1 MLTQQTSYMYRP
13 FNLNFHTLSS
23 LILCFILVTGCKKEE
38 ETTQHWDYEN
48 TDWATLG
55 YTDCAGTVQTPIDIV
70 TSQTIKT
77 ALDELEFNYNPFLI
91 SIVDNGHSVQVNKGT
106 TTNKLTVDGVTFEF
120 QQFHYHTHSEH
131 SVDGSFRDLEL
142 HLVHKDPVTG
152 NLAVVAVFVEGEGSS
167 ENLFLGKYLS
177 AFPVE
182 EMKEVATSTS
192 INLDDILPLERGYYT
207 YTGSLTTPPCTQGLR
222 WIILKEPVKASV
234 QQISNFEARH
244 EINARPIQPLNN
256 RFVLEKL

>member
-1 MLTQQTSYMYRP
+1 MYKKN
-13 FNLNFHTLSS
+13 NLRFHALSS
-23 LILCFILVTGCKKEE
+23 MAICILLMTGCKKEE

-77 ALDELEFNYNPFLI
+77 PLDELEFNYNPFNI
-91 SIVDNGHSVQVNKGT
+91 SIVDNGHTVQVNKGSS
-106 TTNKLTVDGVTFEF
+106 TNKLTVDGVTFEF
-120 QQFHYHTHSEH
+120 QQFHYHTHSERAI
-131 SVDGSFRDLEL
+131 DGSFNDMEL

-152 NLAVVAVFVEGEGSS
+152 NLAVVAVFVKGTGNQENPFLNKYFS
-167 ENLFLGKYLS
+167 E
-177 AFPVE
+177 FPAE
-182 EMKEVATSTS
+182 QMKEVATNTT
-192 INLDDILPLERGYYT
+192 INLDDILPIQRGYYT

-222 WIILKEPVKASV
+222 WIVMKEAVNASV

-244 EINARPIQPLNN
+244 EVNARPIQPLNN